1 MEGYSNYRNSKIQWI
16 GKIPAHWEERKAK
29 YIFSYKKMIV
39 GEKADNYDLLSLTLK
54 GIIKRD
60 MENPTGKFPSSFDSY
75 QEVNKGDFVFCLF
88 DNEETPRTVGLSEFY
103 GMITGAYDVFG
114 CNKPGILP
122 QFLLYYYLTI
132 DDSKLMRPLYK
143 GLRKTIPFD
152 SFMRYRI
159 PLPPLSEQE
168 KIVSY
173 LDSKTLIINS
183 YVAERE
189 RELRLLN
196 ELKETEI
203 ANVVTKGLNPDVKM
217 KESKNPL
224 FGLIPEHWE
233 ERKIKYCFYER
244 SEKNHPDEPIL
255 CATQSQGVIPQ
266 SMYAN
271 RVVVVNKGFEGL
283 KFVKVG
289 DFVISLRSFEG
300 GIEYAYYQGIISAA
314 YTILTPIDKDYSFY
328 YKMLFKSVPFIQLL
342 QTCVTG
348 IREGQ
353 NINYQLLSRKHIP
366 IPPKSELDGI
376 ISEINDKCTK
386 INSLISELEAEIDYL
401 KEYKQRLIS
410 DCVTGQI
417 NVQNI

>member
-189 RELRLLN
+189 R
-196 ELKETEI
+196 
-203 ANVVTKGLNPDVKM
+203 VTA
-217 KESKNPL
+217 S
-224 FGLIPEHWE
+224 
-233 ERKIKYCFYER
+233 
-244 SEKNHPDEPIL
+244 
-255 CATQSQGVIPQ
+255 
-266 SMYAN
+266 
-271 RVVVVNKGFEGL
+271 
-283 KFVKVG
+283 
-289 DFVISLRSFEG
+289 
-300 GIEYAYYQGIISAA
+300 
-314 YTILTPIDKDYSFY
+314 
-328 YKMLFKSVPFIQLL
+328 
-342 QTCVTG
+342 
-348 IREGQ
+348 
-353 NINYQLLSRKHIP
+353 
-366 IPPKSELDGI
+366 
-376 ISEINDKCTK
+376 
-386 INSLISELEAEIDYL
+386 
-401 KEYKQRLIS
+401 
-410 DCVTGQI
+410 
-417 NVQNI
+417 